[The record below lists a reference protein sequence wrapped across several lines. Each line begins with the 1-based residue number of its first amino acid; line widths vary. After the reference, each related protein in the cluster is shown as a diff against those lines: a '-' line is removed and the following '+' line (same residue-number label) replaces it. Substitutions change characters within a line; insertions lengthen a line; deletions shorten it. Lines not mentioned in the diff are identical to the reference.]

1 MKNVKIPNILIIDDN
16 INTIDV
22 AENAL
27 RSTNLY
33 NIFFVTSGEK
43 GLKELSIREHSL
55 ILLDINMTGVGWYET
70 SQIIQKDAKYKNI
83 PIIFLSEN
91 ACKENIK
98 KGYSYGGMDFLKKPF
113 DDEEL
118 LYRVSIHIE
127 IYLTAKDL
135 QNEINNTKNLLEQYK
150 IATDV
155 GSLVVK
161 TDLKG
166 NITYVNDKFCETSQ
180 YKRSELIGESLNITR
195 SEDISDAV
203 YETLCNT
210 IESKK
215 IWNGVLKN
223 KAKDGSIY
231 YVETNIIPILNSKND
246 IVEYISVKK
255 DITKEIKLNEDILAS
270 QMEILHTLGELGEVR
285 SKETGDHVNRV
296 SLFSELIAKEYGCS
310 NKEAQLLKMASPM
323 HDIGKVIIP
332 DSILLKP
339 AKLTQEEF
347 ECMKNHTTYG
357 YEIFAKSKHELLQ
370 TAALVAHE
378 HHEKWDGTG
387 YPRGL
392 KGKETHIFARITA
405 IADVFDA
412 LTNNRVY
419 KKAWSIEET
428 IELIKSE
435 KNKAFEPKLVDVF
448 LKNIDKILKIKK
460 QYSK

>member
-1 MKNVKIPNILIIDDN
+1 MKNVKIANILIIDDN

-22 AENAL
+22 TKNAL
-27 RSTNLY
+27 KSTNLY
-33 NIFFVTSGEK
+33 NIFFASSGKK
-43 GLKELSIREHSL
+43 GLEELSIREHSL
-55 ILLDINMTGVGWYET
+55 ILLDVNRAGAGWYET
-70 SQIIQKDAKYKNI
+70 SQLIKKDAKYKNI

-91 ACKENIK
+91 ACNENIK

-113 DDEEL
+113 DCEEL

-127 IYLTAKDL
+127 IYLTAKEL
-135 QNEINNTKNLLEQYK
+135 QNEINDTKNLLEQYK
-150 IATDV
+150 FATDV
-155 GSLVVK
+155 SSLVVK
-161 TDLKG
+161 TDLEG
-166 NITYVNDKFCETSQ
+166 NITYVNDTFCKISQ
-180 YKRSELIGESLNITR
+180 YNRYELIGENLNITR
-195 SEDISDAV
+195 SDDISEEV
-203 YETLCNT
+203 YTSLWNT

-231 YVETNIIPILNSKND
+231 YVETNILPILNSHDD

-255 DITKEIKLNEDILAS
+255 DITKEIKLNEEILAS
-270 QMEILHTLGELGEVR
+270 QMEILRTLGELGEER
-285 SKETGDHVNRV
+285 SNETGDHVNRV

-339 AKLTQEEF
+339 AKLTKEEF

-419 KKAWSIEET
+419 KKAWSVEESL
-428 IELIKSE
+428 ELIKNE
-435 KNKAFEPKLVDVF
+435 RNKAFEPKLVDIF
-448 LKNIDKILKIKK
+448 LKNIDEILKIKK